1 MVLLLLL
8 WSLGT
13 FRVWLIARHRL
24 LLEGHSDI
32 PVSHRGIIELARA
45 MAEQLAEATESPE
58 KLAPWETLGLSKK
71 IGEQLGRVGGGSIRL
86 IGAGDAGFVR
96 EKPAVPNNLV
106 WLDAGLLFW
115 FAAALVI
122 AAGQSGRIPQDM
134 RAWFV
139 VFGSTVLTAA
149 LARVIGPTQ
158 RWRMLVATLLWLLCF
173 LVGVLAT
180 VTKAYRVRT

>member
-1 MVLLLLL
+1 
-8 WSLGT
+8 
-13 FRVWLIARHRL
+13 
-24 LLEGHSDI
+24 
-32 PVSHRGIIELARA
+32 

-58 KLAPWETLGLSKK
+58 KLTPWEKLGLSNKK

-86 IGAGDAGFVR
+86 VGAGDAGFVR
-96 EKPAVPNNLV
+96 EEKPAVPNNLV

-122 AAGQSGRIPQDM
+122 AAGQSGRIPEDM

-139 VFGSTVLTAA
+139 LVFGSTVLTAA

-173 LVGVLAT
+173 LVGALAT